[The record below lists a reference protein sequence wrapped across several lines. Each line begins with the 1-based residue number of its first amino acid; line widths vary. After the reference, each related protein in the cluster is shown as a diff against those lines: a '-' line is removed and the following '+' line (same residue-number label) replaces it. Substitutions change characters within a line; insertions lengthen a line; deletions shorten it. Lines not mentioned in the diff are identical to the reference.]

1 MARWLRCV
9 AQSTVVLSV
18 LLSVAS
24 PTHSQDEA
32 GDPARVIKALAL
44 VSGER
49 VAEVG
54 AGDGALT
61 VAIARHVGPDGRVFT
76 TELGES
82 RVRSLQAAVTASGLA
97 QIEVVEA
104 ATTHTNLGDACCD
117 ALLMRDVY
125 HHFADSRRQM
135 EKRAPPLRGDPA
147 MAVMELDAR
156 RFHGN
161 WQTPGS
167 PWCRATRSAAAASWW
182 WRDGPSGYF
191 LRVPGLGGTRA
202 PFSRASLIPMAIA
215 WAGR

>member
-44 VSGER
+44 ASGER

-125 HHFADSRRQM
+125 HHFADPAAMNVSLLASLKPGGRVAILDFAPSNGKESTTAEGRSRDGRHGVGRQTVS
-135 EKRAPPLRGDPA
+135 R
-147 MAVMELDAR
+147 ELADAGFTVVSSDTISGRRFMVVAR
-156 RFHGN
+156 R
-161 WQTPGS
+161 P
-167 PWCRATRSAAAASWW
+167 
-182 WRDGPSGYF
+182 
-191 LRVPGLGGTRA
+191 
-202 PFSRASLIPMAIA
+202 
-215 WAGR
+215 

>member
-1 MARWLRCV
+1 M
-9 AQSTVVLSV
+9 
-18 LLSVAS
+18 
-24 PTHSQDEA
+24 
-32 GDPARVIKALAL
+32 IKALAL
-44 VSGER
+44 ASGER

-125 HHFADSRRQM
+125 HHFADPAAMNVSLLASLKPGGRVAILDFAPSNGKESTTAEGRSRDGRHGVGRQTVS
-135 EKRAPPLRGDPA
+135 R
-147 MAVMELDAR
+147 ELADAGFTVVSSDTISGRRFMVVAR
-156 RFHGN
+156 R
-161 WQTPGS
+161 P
-167 PWCRATRSAAAASWW
+167 
-182 WRDGPSGYF
+182 
-191 LRVPGLGGTRA
+191 
-202 PFSRASLIPMAIA
+202 
-215 WAGR
+215 